1 MYTCEC
7 REVCSWARLFD
18 VCVLFSPIIP
28 TVYNFIT
35 LKGACKE
42 SRSLRAIATTRFV
55 KRGSA
60 FLARQALRLM
70 IAISPSKGKHVTR
83 IINEVPHLSHHHA
96 VATHR
101 LLWYRRNFRLS
112 VPWIHSFCLT
122 QRTSIDPPYHGDV
135 HWYNFFK
142 CITSMSVVM
151 YLLIIWAINGAII
164 GSILVVE
171 GWCTFPRAFRAWSSE
186 SRVWNTPQR
195 EATNFWPRGCHA
207 TRKTDG
213 GPRTVAAWQL
223 RSGVTLKLKINQ
235 STSASISKSKHY
247 YSERI
252 KSLLNHSILTFSS
265 LIYNGGQPK
274 SPFWLTAR
282 RFD

>member
-1 MYTCEC
+1 VYTCEC

-83 IINEVPHLSHHHA
+83 IINEVPHLSHHHT
-96 VATHR
+96 VATNR

-135 HWYNFFK
+135 H
-142 CITSMSVVM
+142 
-151 YLLIIWAINGAII
+151 
-164 GSILVVE
+164 
-171 GWCTFPRAFRAWSSE
+171 
-186 SRVWNTPQR
+186 
-195 EATNFWPRGCHA
+195 
-207 TRKTDG
+207 
-213 GPRTVAAWQL
+213 
-223 RSGVTLKLKINQ
+223 
-235 STSASISKSKHY
+235 
-247 YSERI
+247 
-252 KSLLNHSILTFSS
+252 
-265 LIYNGGQPK
+265 
-274 SPFWLTAR
+274 
-282 RFD
+282 